1 MSTQGLV
8 MMLLVWG
15 VVITATGYCFAKI
28 LARGRPLDGGDDT
41 PDGVDLGRA
50 PKLESSGEPSDAIRP
65 GPDPRVQE

>member
-28 LARGRPLDGGDDT
+28 LARGRPLDNGDDAT
-41 PDGVDLGRA
+41 SGGPPDA
-50 PKLESSGEPSDAIRP
+50 
-65 GPDPRVQE
+65 GPHVQQ